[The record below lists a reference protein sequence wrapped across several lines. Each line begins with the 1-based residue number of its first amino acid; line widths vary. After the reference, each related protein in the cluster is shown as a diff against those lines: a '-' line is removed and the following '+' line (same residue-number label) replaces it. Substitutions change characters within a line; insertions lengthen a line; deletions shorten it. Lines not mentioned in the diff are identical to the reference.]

1 MSSIGEILRN
11 NRQSKGVSLED
22 MAYIVKIRPK
32 YIKAI
37 ENDDVAICEL
47 SETYR
52 IGYIRNISSFLG
64 LDVNDIIEKYKLEN
78 NNSVNKNNEI
88 SHNNLAMQVDF
99 SSNKLIL
106 AISVIL
112 SVIFFIFYF
121 YSGDVVS
128 DKKISKELLE
138 DQGQKIDD
146 KNIITTNSYN
156 DSRYVL
162 LAKNKVIVKIID
174 SKGTLSANLSMSPGE
189 TYFLPEIE
197 DVILQSSDLNAI
209 EVYDS
214 ITSKIQNIKITS
226 IID

>member
-1 MSSIGEILRN
+1 MSSIGEILKN

-22 MAYIVKIRPK
+22 MASIMKIRQK

-37 ENDDVAICEL
+37 ENDDVAIAEL
-47 SETYR
+47 SEAYR

-78 NNSVNKNNEI
+78 NNSVNKNNEVA
-88 SHNNLAMQVDF
+88 HNNLAMQVDF

-121 YSGDVVS
+121 YSGNVIS
-128 DKKISKELLE
+128 DSKISNELFK
-138 DQGQKIDD
+138 DHVQKIED
-146 KNIITTNSYN
+146 KNLIAVNSYN
-156 DSRYVL
+156 NGRYVL
-162 LAKNKVIVKIID
+162 LAKNKVVVKIID
-174 SKGTLSANLSMSPGE
+174 SKGTLSANLLMSPGE
-189 TYFLPEIE
+189 TYFLSEIE

-214 ITSKIQNIKITS
+214 ITSKIQNIKINS